1 MSAASASPPPVTP
14 PPPPQ
19 VDWVV
24 QFTAP
29 VCVSGYVHGGCT
41 ARGSSV
47 IFLLPSEA
55 GFVKNLEAARILLAE
70 MTLRQV
76 IILIMVLILH
86 YYSGAAETAV
96 VQRDLQHWAHPQ
108 IHGEGGL
115 RPAAA
120 DEEEIKASSWLQD
133 LACQALVLEA

>member
-1 MSAASASPPPVTP
+1 MALLLLLEFVTTF
-14 PPPPQ
+14 
-19 VDWVV
+19 VLSDLE
-24 QFTAP
+24 F
-29 VCVSGYVHGGCT
+29 CT
-41 ARGSSV
+41 ARIGARGNSV

-76 IILIMVLILH
+76 IILILVLILH